1 MAKSNNANKK
11 KSSGRGTQQAPVKD
25 VNGII
30 LYQVNFCVEYGKRK
44 EFINHLADNY
54 YAKGDSFNDCSQDQI
69 IKWLD
74 QLIPKSNDYDDNDN
88 ESCKVKLPL
97 IAKNEYFPG
106 SERHETKKHGVIY
119 YLPIPRMQVGGGLVS
134 KAEPEPDSVDT
145 VFAGADQLITQL
157 RLGIDALVSQAAE
170 RPVIKEEVNED
181 QAEGGTANDTT
192 EVIANVPQE
201 NAGKGG
207 AMKLMTL
214 FDKLDGARDGEKNA
228 YDKLRT
234 RIIQSLQTKF
244 APNPEEDRLRAQ
256 VDKLG
261 SRLSSAEK
269 DRDEYKRKL
278 DTAEADKRKAVE
290 DCEKRLKK
298 QYEELKGEYDK
309 TQKDAKDYHEKWLTE
324 EKKRKGHE
332 ATIAERE
339 NTIKRLEEESSL
351 YNERVVFFRST
362 QEFAKLSLAF
372 FDAYDTLMD
381 EMGKQ
386 KMKEPSNPDEV
397 DNYNYYMARIE
408 RKFLKTASGVKN
420 LESWRHELQLLA
432 QTALVPTG
440 GIIDSKL
447 GGKKVKESEW
457 DSTLRMLLYHD
468 VMSILAGAAVV
479 MSDEMAL
486 MLPHQVQ
493 GVKGADQFSKIS
505 DRLQKAISG
514 MGYDLN
520 YVRPFTK
527 LSQYKDVE
535 NVRFTEADV
544 PSGTIFEIM
553 KMALNYGAT
562 KGKTEVSA
570 KE

>member
-1 MAKSNNANKK
+1 M
-11 KSSGRGTQQAPVKD
+11 
-25 VNGII
+25 
-30 LYQVNFCVEYGKRK
+30 
-44 EFINHLADNY
+44 
-54 YAKGDSFNDCSQDQI
+54 
-69 IKWLD
+69 
-74 QLIPKSNDYDDNDN
+74 
-88 ESCKVKLPL
+88 
-97 IAKNEYFPG
+97 
-106 SERHETKKHGVIY
+106 
-119 YLPIPRMQVGGGLVS
+119 
-134 KAEPEPDSVDT
+134 
-145 VFAGADQLITQL
+145 
-157 RLGIDALVSQAAE
+157 
-170 RPVIKEEVNED
+170 
-181 QAEGGTANDTT
+181 
-192 EVIANVPQE
+192 
-201 NAGKGG
+201 
-207 AMKLMTL
+207 
-214 FDKLDGARDGEKNA
+214 
-228 YDKLRT
+228 
-234 RIIQSLQTKF
+234 
-244 APNPEEDRLRAQ
+244 
-256 VDKLG
+256 
-261 SRLSSAEK
+261 
-269 DRDEYKRKL
+269 
-278 DTAEADKRKAVE
+278 
-290 DCEKRLKK
+290 
-298 QYEELKGEYDK
+298 
-309 TQKDAKDYHEKWLTE
+309 
-324 EKKRKGHE
+324 
-332 ATIAERE
+332 
-339 NTIKRLEEESSL
+339 
-351 YNERVVFFRST
+351 FFRST

>member
-30 LYQVNFCVEYGKRK
+30 LYQVNVCFKYGKRK

-74 QLIPKSNDYDDNDN
+74 QLIPKSNDYDDND
-88 ESCKVKLPL
+88 SCKVKLPL

-119 YLPIPRMQVGGGLVS
+119 YLPIPCMQVGGDLVS

-157 RLGIDALVSQAAE
+157 RSGIDALANQ
-170 RPVIKEEVNED
+170 PVEQPIIKEDVIEE
-181 QAEGGTANDTT
+181 QAEGGAAKGTA
-192 EVIANVPQE
+192 EVVANVPQE

-244 APNPEEDRLRAQ
+244 APNPEEDRLRTQ

-261 SRLSSAEK
+261 SRLSNAEK

-309 TQKDAKDYHEKWLTE
+309 TQKDAKDYHERWLTE
-324 EKKRKGHE
+324 EKKRKSHE
-332 ATIAERE
+332 ATIAEHE
-339 NTIKRLEEESSL
+339 STIKRLEEESSL

-420 LESWRHELQLLA
+420 LESWRHELHLLA

-447 GGKKVKESEW
+447 GGKKVKEPEW